1 MNKFPYAVML
11 EKQDALERLD
21 VRVRWGR
28 YDIRVLRF
36 HLTTFAP
43 GRTVEFHKHDEFEFH
58 FIPRGKGVVR
68 MEGQEYALREGMFYL
83 TGPGVLHY
91 QEADAHVA
99 MDELCL
105 HVDIAE
111 RDASPQ
117 PPDGPDRW
125 ELAEADDCVLQL
137 RALPRVPA
145 FDVHE
150 AMPHFLAAY
159 EACSEGAPGLYT
171 TIKQHVVQILLK
183 AARAY
188 DGGAASRL
196 ELPSRDMKAY
206 RYRLAMQYIR
216 ANYAGTIT
224 LNHVA
229 ENLNISARQLQRI
242 FKDVR
247 GDASFSGILE
257 EVRLEAVCKKLAETD
272 LAIEQIAISEGYSNG
287 NYLHAVFRKRF
298 GMTPAA
304 YRKSHQPLGGIV
316 RHG

>member
-1 MNKFPYAVML
+1 MSKFPYSAMF

-28 YDIRVLRF
+28 FDIRVLRF

-43 GRTVEFHKHDEFEFH
+43 GRVVDFHKHDEFEFH
-58 FIPRGKGVVR
+58 FIPRGKGKVIL
-68 MEGQEYALREGMFYL
+68 ETKEFALREGMFYL
-83 TGPGVLHY
+83 TGPGVMHH
-91 QEADAHVA
+91 QAADPDES

-111 RDASPQ
+111 RYAPGEL
-117 PPDGPDRW
+117 PEGADRL
-125 ELAEADDCVLQL
+125 EAAEADDCIEKL
-137 RALPRVPA
+137 RTLPLAPAL
-145 FDVHE
+145 DLHE

-188 DGGAASRL
+188 DASGSRQ

-216 ANYAGTIT
+216 ANYAGTVT
-224 LNHVA
+224 LDNVA
-229 ENLNISARQLQRI
+229 EKLNISARQLQRI
-242 FKDVR
+242 FKEIR

-257 EVRLEAVCKKLAETD
+257 EVRLEAVCKKLTETE
-272 LAIEQIAISEGYSNG
+272 LSVERIAVSEGFSNG
-287 NYLHAVFRKRF
+287 NYLHAVFRRRF
-298 GMTPAA
+298 GMTPSA
-304 YRKSHQPLGGIV
+304 YRKAHHI
-316 RHG
+316 